1 MMRKRNNM
9 RSGGGQQG
17 RDGGHRGGSGGR
29 RFHNNG
35 GGSNRG
41 ANDGQNLQR
50 QKQHATQQL
59 GKYQDMARNAQM
71 GGDRAD
77 VEYYLQH
84 VEHYSRVLADIA
96 TVEAERFAGQREQY
110 TQQSQGG
117 DESQQQSGEGS
128 EQQQSDAGNSEQAP
142 AEMGRRMPRQPRQ
155 PRPQRSHYSPPLEE
169 RNQNTDS
176 STTSDSSSGEIPLP
190 SLPTI

>member
-35 GGSNRG
+35 GGGNRG

-50 QKQHATQQL
+50 QKQHAMQQL

-96 TVEAERFAGQREQY
+96 TVEAERFAHHREQHG
-110 TQQSQGG
+110 QGS
-117 DESQQQSGEGS
+117 DEAQQSGEGA
-128 EQQQSDAGNSEQAP
+128 EQQQADAGNGEQAP

-169 RNQNTDS
+169 RNQNTES
-176 STTSDSSSGEIPLP
+176 SVASDTSGGEIPLP